1 MLWELAIATGQPRSE
16 FETAEDVYTAIE
28 IMEKRNGGSER

>member
-28 IMEKRNGGSER
+28 IMEKRNGSSER